1 MNMLFDVISQ
11 AFANVLMFLMGDA
24 RLEAST
30 LMTGVC
36 GISVFVGFMVVMWLI
51 RPRPSAPPP
60 PAPGTTV
67 IVQQSTP
74 VLLMTLVMVMMFG
87 LGLLIVFVR

>member
-24 RLEAST
+24 RLEPST
-30 LMTGVC
+30 VMTGVC
-36 GISVFVGFMVVMWLI
+36 GISIFLGFMVVMWLI
-51 RPRPSAPPP
+51 RPRPSAPP